1 MNKSNQKIRIEH
13 IKDAILLINSF
24 VQNQT
29 ETDFLADIKG
39 QNAVLYQ
46 FLIIGEAI
54 RNVDNSILDK
64 YSYPWH
70 IPKSFRNFIAHE
82 YHKIKLESV
91 FRAAN
96 DLNTLLKIVEQI
108 LKKEF

>member
-1 MNKSNQKIRIEH
+1 ML
-13 IKDAILLINSF
+13 IKSF
-24 VQNQT
+24 VNKQSEN
-29 ETDFLADIKG
+29 DFMLDIKG

-54 RNVDNSILDK
+54 RHIDTAILDK
-64 YSYPWH
+64 YKYPWH

-91 FRAAN
+91 YRASVDMDNLENAIN
-96 DLNTLLKIVEQI
+96 QI
-108 LKKEF
+108 IKKEF